1 MKPIAGILSG
11 FTSMRRNR
19 ALLRQLVRREVE
31 ARYRGTAFGF
41 VWSFISPV
49 ILLSVYTCIF
59 SVVFNARWGMDNESR
74 GMFALTAFCGMIS
87 FNVVAEVWSKAP
99 HLILSNVNLV
109 KRVVFP
115 LELLIPVALGSALV
129 QFVVGLIVWM
139 VGWTVITGSL
149 PPMTVLVLPLV
160 LVPALLYSLG
170 IGWLL
175 AALGVFFRDLG
186 QFVGL
191 AIQVLFFLTP
201 IFFPLDKVPLSLQ
214 KWLVLNP
221 LCSVVENVRLALVFG
236 SLPNFSTLAFNSL
249 GALLVALFGS
259 WFFCRTKRAF
269 ADVI

>member
-1 MKPIAGILSG
+1 
-11 FTSMRRNR
+11 MRRNHS
-19 ALLRQLVRREVE
+19 LLRQLVRREVE

-59 SVVFNARWGMDNESR
+59 SVVFNARWGMANESR
-74 GMFALTAFCGMIS
+74 GMFALTAFCGMIA
-87 FNVVAEVWSKAP
+87 FNIVSEVWSRAP

-115 LELLIPVALGSALV
+115 LEILIPVALGSALV
-129 QFVVGLIVWM
+129 QFMVGLIVWM
-139 VGWTVITGSL
+139 FGWTLLTGTL
-149 PPMTVLVLPLV
+149 PPATALALPLI
-160 LVPALLYSLG
+160 LIPALLYALG
-170 IGWLL
+170 VGWLL
-175 AALGVFFRDLG
+175 ASLGVFFRDLG

-201 IFFPLDKVPLSLQ
+201 IFFPLDKVPPTLQ

-221 LCSVVENVRLALVFG
+221 LCGVVENVRTALVFG
-236 SLPNFSTLAFNSL
+236 SLPNFQTLLMNSL
-249 GALLVALFGS
+249 VALLVALFGS